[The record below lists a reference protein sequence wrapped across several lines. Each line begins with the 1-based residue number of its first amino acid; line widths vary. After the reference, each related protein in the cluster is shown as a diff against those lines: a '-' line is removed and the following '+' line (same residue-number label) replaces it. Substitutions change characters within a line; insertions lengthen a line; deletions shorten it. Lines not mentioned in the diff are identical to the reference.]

1 MKPVFW
7 LLLLLL
13 SCGFF
18 ACTKESNPNQTE
30 ISPTPERK
38 GLDAAVFAELTS
50 EMVEFYLFDE
60 DHFQELEDYG
70 VMDLRIFFDQ
80 ESGDLDADF
89 LFDASYISTT
99 EFEKMMEDAPDRNW
113 EASIT
118 LQFDEAEAQRLDEW
132 LNRHFTGSTF
142 LDLRILILENGTI
155 TVRGLRPTEQDLVD
169 FPPQPLF

>member
-1 MKPVFW
+1 MKHVIW

-18 ACTKESNPNQTE
+18 ACTKEFNRNQTE
-30 ISPTPERK
+30 ISPAPERK
-38 GLDAAVFAELTS
+38 GLDATAFAELTNS
-50 EMVEFYLFDE
+50 MIEFDIFDE

-80 ESGDLDADF
+80 ESRELDAEF
-89 LFDASYISTT
+89 LFDATYVSTT
-99 EFEKMMEDAPDRNW
+99 EFEKMMDDAPDRNW
-113 EASIT
+113 EETIT
-118 LQFDEAEAQRLDEW
+118 LQFDKAEAQRLEKW
-132 LNRHFTGSTF
+132 LNRHFTGSTY
-142 LDLRILILENGTI
+142 LDLRLLILENGTI